1 MKFSCTKENLLKALT
16 CTGYVSGKQVNLPI
30 LQNVLI
36 SMKNTETKIVST
48 NLEIAVSAQLR
59 AKVETDGEFTV
70 PARVFL
76 EYMANVPGDRVDIEL
91 HESGLG
97 VQMGHSKT
105 VLKGMEATEFPLIPG
120 IEGDVVFELDAKVLL
135 NALHQVLF
143 AASKSDVR
151 PELSG
156 VLFHCNPPEGKQSL
170 VLAATDSFRLA
181 EKKIT
186 FKSGGTEEKRVIV
199 PSRTVSEL
207 VRIINVSTKE
217 IDSVTMR
224 VSDHQ
229 IVFVCGG
236 VQITSRLTDGNYPNY
251 EHIIPKESNVEMSA
265 LKDDVVKQVKGASLF
280 TTKGIGA
287 VRMKFVAAEN
297 KINITST
304 NAQTGEHAG
313 SVVAEGKGDEVE
325 MYLNHR
331 YILDGLS
338 VIDNERVKFSAQSTD
353 APLVM
358 RPQMD
363 KDYLYMIMP
372 IKQ

>member
-1 MKFSCTKENLLKALT
+1 
-16 CTGYVSGKQVNLPI
+16 
-30 LQNVLI
+30 
-36 SMKNTETKIVST
+36 MKNTETKIVST
-48 NLEIAVSAQLR
+48 NLEIAVSAHLR

-76 EYMANVPGDRVDIEL
+76 EYMSSIPGDRVDIEL
-91 HESGLG
+91 SEAGLG
-97 VQMGHSKT
+97 VQLGHSKT

-120 IEGDVVFELDAKVLL
+120 IEGDVVFELESKKFLG
-135 NALHQVLF
+135 ALHQVLF

-156 VLFHCNPPEGKQSL
+156 VLFHCNPSEFKQTL

-181 EKKIT
+181 EKRIG

-207 VRIINVSTKE
+207 VRIMNVSAKDVDT
-217 IDSVTMR
+217 VTMR

-251 EHIIPKESNVEMSA
+251 EHIIPKEQNVEMSA
-265 LKDDVVKQVKGASLF
+265 LKDDVTKQVKGASLF

-287 VRMKFVAAEN
+287 VRMKFKPADKQIVVASAN
-297 KINITST
+297 S
-304 NAQTGEHAG
+304 QTGEHEG
-313 SVVAEGKGDEVE
+313 DVVAEGKGDEVE

-331 YILDGLS
+331 YILDGLG
-338 VIDNERVKFSAQSTD
+338 VIDNERVVFSAQSMD
-353 APLVM
+353 APLVI